1 MREAYL
7 DNTGRQRPSDVV
19 RPANSLLTAL
29 RSRPFDKLP
38 PKESSILRYAAAIF
52 DLDGTLIDSGQ
63 DIARSMR
70 HAFGQVFSEH
80 SLPAD
85 EEMLV
90 LIGQPLE
97 SIVRE
102 LGYPA
107 DKERARR
114 FVEAYRAYYAEHYND
129 NTKVYPGIR
138 ELLETLQGAGV
149 KLALVTTK
157 HQIQAE
163 FTLAGNGLSCYF
175 DYVHGWLEGRRHKP
189 DPEPV
194 VSALGRLELQPSAAI
209 MVGDS
214 ELDIQSAKAAGVDTC
229 AVTYGFRPAW
239 FLKSF
244 HPDFLVA
251 RPADVAPIVISQ
263 EAS

>member
-1 MREAYL
+1 L
-7 DNTGRQRPSDVV
+7 GS
-19 RPANSLLTAL
+19 
-29 RSRPFDKLP
+29 
-38 PKESSILRYAAAIF
+38 LRYRAALF

-63 DIARSMR
+63 DIIKSVR
-70 HAFGQVFSEH
+70 HALGQVFSGR

-85 EEMLV
+85 EDILV
-90 LIGQPLE
+90 LIGLPLE
-97 SIVRE
+97 SVVRE

-107 DKERARR
+107 DKESTRR
-114 FVEAYRAYYAEHYND
+114 FAEVYRAFYAEHYND
-129 NTKVYPGIR
+129 STKVYSGTK
-138 ELLETLQGAGV
+138 ELLEALQAAGV

-157 HQIQAE
+157 HQLQAE
-163 FTLAGNGLSCYF
+163 FTLAGSGLDCYF
-175 DYVHGWLEGRRHKP
+175 DYVHGWLEGRKHKP

-194 VSALGRLELQPSAAI
+194 LASLSRLDVPPGATI

-251 RPADVAPIVISQ
+251 HPADVAPIVISQ
-263 EAS
+263 EAG

>member
-1 MREAYL
+1 L
-7 DNTGRQRPSDVV
+7 GS
-19 RPANSLLTAL
+19 
-29 RSRPFDKLP
+29 
-38 PKESSILRYAAAIF
+38 LRYRAALF
-52 DLDGTLIDSGQ
+52 DLDGTLIDSGR
-63 DIARSMR
+63 DIVKSVR
-70 HAFGQVFSEH
+70 HALTQVFSDR

-85 EEMLV
+85 EDILV
-90 LIGQPLE
+90 LIGLPLE
-97 SIVRE
+97 SVVRE

-107 DKERARR
+107 DKESTRR
-114 FVEAYRAYYAEHYND
+114 FADAYRAFYAEHYND
-129 NTKVYPGIR
+129 STKVYSGIK
-138 ELLETLQGAGV
+138 ELLEALQSAGV

-157 HQIQAE
+157 HQLQAE
-163 FTLAGNGLSCYF
+163 FTLAGSGLACYF
-175 DYVHGWLEGRRHKP
+175 DYVHGWLEGRKHKP

-194 VSALGRLELQPSAAI
+194 IASIAKLEVEPGAAI

-251 RPADVAPIVISQ
+251 RPADVTPIVISQ
-263 EAS
+263 EEG

>member
-1 MREAYL
+1 MSSFRYSA
-7 DNTGRQRPSDVV
+7 
-19 RPANSLLTAL
+19 AL
-29 RSRPFDKLP
+29 
-38 PKESSILRYAAAIF
+38 F

-63 DIARSMR
+63 DIVESVRRAL
-70 HAFGQVFSEH
+70 GQIFSDR
-80 SLPAD
+80 SLPETAD
-85 EEMLV
+85 VLV

-97 SIVRE
+97 TVVRQ

-107 DKERARR
+107 DAESTRR
-114 FVEAYRAYYAEHYND
+114 FAEAYRAYYAEHYND
-129 NTKVYPGIR
+129 NTKVYPGIK
-138 ELLETLQGAGV
+138 ELLAGLQQAGV

-157 HQIQAE
+157 HQSQAE
-163 FTLAGNGLSCYF
+163 FTLTGTGLLSYF

-194 VSALGRLELQPSAAI
+194 IAALSRLGVSPGSAI

-214 ELDIQSAKAAGVDTC
+214 ELDIEAAKAAGVDTC

-244 HPDFLVA
+244 RPDFLVA
-251 RPADVAPIVISQ
+251 HPADIGPIVVSQ
-263 EAS
+263 E